1 MVKLICGK
9 VGSGKTKRIMKLANE
24 SVKDTKGDI
33 VYIQNNNNHM
43 LDIKHEIR
51 FINAME
57 FNFESIE
64 EFHGFLCGIISEDYD
79 IEKIYI
85 DGVYKIVEID
95 YDNLSVLLNKLEALA
110 EKYNIDFILTLS
122 RDPNEVPEKFN
133 KYII

>member
-9 VGSGKTKRIMKLANE
+9 VGSGKTKRIMKLAND

-33 VYIQNNNNHM
+33 VYIQHNNNHM

-57 FNFESIE
+57 FNFENIE
-64 EFHGFLCGIISEDYD
+64 EFHGFLCGIIAEDYD

-85 DGVYKIVEID
+85 DGVYKIVDID
-95 YDNLSVLLNKLEALA
+95 YDNLSALLNKLELLA